1 MYRAFLICAY
11 GPLQTLTSV
20 WLSIFYRFCSRR
32 VWSITDL
39 SFASVGL
46 SVFVRV
52 AYGSLQTLA
61 SVGLS
66 VFYRFCSRGIWSIT
80 NFCQCGAFRFLSFLF
95 TSHMVHCQCEAFQFL
110 SFLFASRMV
119 HYKLSLVWGFP
130 FIVFVCVAY
139 GPLQTF
145 ASVGL
150 SVIYRFW
157 FLFVSHMVHY

>member
-1 MYRAFLICAY
+1 M
-11 GPLQTLTSV
+11 

-61 SVGLS
+61 SVG
-66 VFYRFCSRGIWSIT
+66 
-80 NFCQCGAFRFLSFLF
+80 
-95 TSHMVHCQCEAFQFL
+95 
-110 SFLFASRMV
+110 
-119 HYKLSLVWGFP
+119 FP
-130 FIVFVCVAY
+130 FFIVFVRVAY

-145 ASVGL
+145 LVWGFPVSIV
-150 SVIYRFW
+150 
-157 FLFVSHMVHY
+157 FVHIAYGPLLV